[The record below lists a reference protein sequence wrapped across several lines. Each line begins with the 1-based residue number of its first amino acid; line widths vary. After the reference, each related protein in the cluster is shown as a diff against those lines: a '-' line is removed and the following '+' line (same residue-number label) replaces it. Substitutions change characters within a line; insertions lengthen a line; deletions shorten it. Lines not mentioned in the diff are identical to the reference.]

1 MPRAIEK
8 DDCFTCAANSRLCD
22 RQLHRCRTC
31 TDSSE
36 VCRYPVSLRW
46 RIEPSSRR
54 KRPILA
60 RSRPRRVQS
69 TSAKRSDTSEVPQ
82 TPISLSAINTPTET
96 YSSSF
101 DPIVPEEETDS
112 AVQDFPLWSALSE
125 ADEGQLM
132 AAGSSVNDV
141 SLNIANEISNPP
153 PAVLDVS
160 DCLIT
165 TTSTDA
171 SANSLGEK
179 SSGPSSLPAAATAA
193 ATHGWSPNAQ
203 FYQDANLTKPFEI
216 SSLLDLCTLL
226 FPTYCRYEVTVPYL
240 GLLTPTTGLRK
251 HTQIGSTKRHYIP
264 YT

>member
-69 TSAKRSDTSEVPQ
+69 TSVKRSDTSEIPQ

-101 DPIVPEEETDS
+101 DPIVPEEDTDS

-132 AAGSSVNDV
+132 AAGSSVNDA
-141 SLNIANEISNPP
+141 SLNIASETSDPLLPP
-153 PAVLDVS
+153 PTVLDVS

-165 TTSTDA
+165 TTTTTTTNA

-179 SSGPSSLPAAATAA
+179 SSGPSSLPAAAAA
-193 ATHGWSPNAQ
+193 ATATHGWSPNAQ

-216 SSLLDLCTLL
+216 SSLLDLCTLPIL
-226 FPTYCRYEVTVPYL
+226 HLLPPLSFFFPKRSCA
-240 GLLTPTTGLRK
+240 PTK
-251 HTQIGSTKRHYIP
+251 HIN
-264 YT
+264 

>member
-54 KRPILA
+54 KRPILG
-60 RSRPRRVQS
+60 SRPRRVQS
-69 TSAKRSDTSEVPQ
+69 SSVKRSDTSEVSQ

-101 DPIVPEEETDS
+101 DPIVPEEDTDS

-132 AAGSSVNDV
+132 AAGSLVNDA
-141 SLNIANEISNPP
+141 SLNIADETSIPP

-165 TTSTDA
+165 TTTTSTTDA
-171 SANSLGEK
+171 SADSLGEK
-179 SSGPSSLPAAATAA
+179 SSGPSSLPAAAATAA

-226 FPTYCRYEVTVPYL
+226 FPT
-240 GLLTPTTGLRK
+240 
-251 HTQIGSTKRHYIP
+251 
-264 YT
+264 

>member
-1 MPRAIEK
+1 MKKMPRAIEK

-69 TSAKRSDTSEVPQ
+69 TSVKRSDTSEVPQ
-82 TPISLSAINTPTET
+82 TPISLSAINTPTEI

-101 DPIVPEEETDS
+101 DPIVPEEDTDS

-141 SLNIANEISNPP
+141 SLNIANETSNPP
-153 PAVLDVS
+153 LPPPTVLDVS

-165 TTSTDA
+165 TITTSTTNA

-179 SSGPSSLPAAATAA
+179 SSGPCLLPVAAA

-226 FPTYCRYEVTVPYL
+226 SPLNPPLFLFLSVQDL
-240 GLLTPTTGLRK
+240 GR
-251 HTQIGSTKRHYIP
+251 QQTKQNI
-264 YT
+264 

>member
-69 TSAKRSDTSEVPQ
+69 TSVKRSDTSEVPQ
-82 TPISLSAINTPTET
+82 TPISLSAINTPTEI

-101 DPIVPEEETDS
+101 DPIVPEEDTDS

-132 AAGSSVNDV
+132 AAGSLVNDV
-141 SLNIANEISNPP
+141 SLNIANETSHPP
-153 PAVLDVS
+153 PATVLDVS

-165 TTSTDA
+165 TTSTVNA

-179 SSGPSSLPAAATAA
+179 SSGPSSLPAAAA

-226 FPTYCRYEVTVPYL
+226 SPTCFPPFPFSFQKRSRAPTNKTKHLNR
-240 GLLTPTTGLRK
+240 LTN
-251 HTQIGSTKRHYIP
+251 
-264 YT
+264 

>member
-69 TSAKRSDTSEVPQ
+69 TSVKRSDTSEIPQ
-82 TPISLSAINTPTET
+82 TPISLSAINNPTET

-101 DPIVPEEETDS
+101 DPIVPEEDTDS

-141 SLNIANEISNPP
+141 SLNIANETSHPPPP

-165 TTSTDA
+165 TTTTTTTVNA

-179 SSGPSSLPAAATAA
+179 SSGPSSLPAAAAAAA

-226 FPTYCRYEVTVPYL
+226 SPLPPPFFLSLSEKIS
-240 GLLTPTTGLRK
+240 GATTN
-251 HTQIGSTKRHYIP
+251 I
-264 YT
+264 

>member
-69 TSAKRSDTSEVPQ
+69 TSVKRSDTSEVPQ
-82 TPISLSAINTPTET
+82 TPISLSAINTPTEI

-125 ADEGQLM
+125 ADEGQLV
-132 AAGSSVNDV
+132 AAGSSINDV
-141 SLNIANEISNPP
+141 SLNIANETSHPP

-165 TTSTDA
+165 TTTTTNA
-171 SANSLGEK
+171 SADSLGEK
-179 SSGPSSLPAAATAA
+179 SSGPSSLPAAAAT

-226 FPTYCRYEVTVPYL
+226 SPLASPPFPFSFQKRSCA
-240 GLLTPTTGLRK
+240 PTNK
-251 HTQIGSTKRHYIP
+251 QNI
-264 YT
+264 

>member
-69 TSAKRSDTSEVPQ
+69 TSVKRSDTSEIPQ
-82 TPISLSAINTPTET
+82 TPISLSAINTPTEI

-101 DPIVPEEETDS
+101 DPIVPEEDTDS

-141 SLNIANEISNPP
+141 SLNIANETSHPPVPP
-153 PAVLDVS
+153 PTVLDVS

-165 TTSTDA
+165 TTTTTTDA

-179 SSGPSSLPAAATAA
+179 SSGPSSLPAAAAAA

-226 FPTYCRYEVTVPYL
+226 FPTYFPPFSFFLQKRSWA
-240 GLLTPTTGLRK
+240 PTK
-251 HTQIGSTKRHYIP
+251 HVN
-264 YT
+264 

>member
-69 TSAKRSDTSEVPQ
+69 TSVKRADTSEIPQ
-82 TPISLSAINTPTET
+82 TPIPLSAINTPTEI

-101 DPIVPEEETDS
+101 DPIVPEEDTDS

-132 AAGSSVNDV
+132 AAGSSINDV
-141 SLNIANEISNPP
+141 SLNIANEVSIPP
-153 PAVLDVS
+153 PTVLDVS

-165 TTSTDA
+165 TTTTTTNA

-179 SSGPSSLPAAATAA
+179 SSGPSSLPAAAAAAA

-226 FPTYCRYEVTVPYL
+226 PPPLNPPLFL
-240 GLLTPTTGLRK
+240 FLFRK
-251 HTQIGSTKRHYIP
+251 DLVRQQTNI
-264 YT
+264 

>member
-69 TSAKRSDTSEVPQ
+69 TSVKRSDTSEVPQ
-82 TPISLSAINTPTET
+82 TPISLSAINTPTEI

-101 DPIVPEEETDS
+101 DPIVPEEDTDS

-141 SLNIANEISNPP
+141 SLNIANETSDPPLPP

-165 TTSTDA
+165 TTTTTTTTDA

-179 SSGPSSLPAAATAA
+179 SSGPSSLPAAAAA
-193 ATHGWSPNAQ
+193 TATHGWSPNAQ

-226 FPTYCRYEVTVPYL
+226 SSTCFPPFPFSFQKRSCAPTNKTKHINR
-240 GLLTPTTGLRK
+240 LTN
-251 HTQIGSTKRHYIP
+251 
-264 YT
+264 

>member
-69 TSAKRSDTSEVPQ
+69 TSVKRSDTSEVSQ
-82 TPISLSAINTPTET
+82 TPTSLSAINTPTEI

-101 DPIVPEEETDS
+101 DPIVPEEDTDS

-125 ADEGQLM
+125 ADEGQLI
-132 AAGSSVNDV
+132 AAGSSVDDI
-141 SLNIANEISNPP
+141 SLNIANETSNPP
-153 PAVLDVS
+153 LPPSTVLDVS

-165 TTSTDA
+165 TTTTSTTDA

-179 SSGPSSLPAAATAA
+179 SSGPSSLPAAAAAA

-226 FPTYCRYEVTVPYL
+226 SP
-240 GLLTPTTGLRK
+240 LTPPLFLFPSEKILCANNK
-251 HTQIGSTKRHYIP
+251 HIN
-264 YT
+264 

>member
-69 TSAKRSDTSEVPQ
+69 TSAKRSDTSELPQ
-82 TPISLSAINTPTET
+82 TPISLSAINTPTEI

-101 DPIVPEEETDS
+101 DPIVPEEDTDS

-141 SLNIANEISNPP
+141 SLNIANETSNPP
-153 PAVLDVS
+153 PHPTVLDVS

-165 TTSTDA
+165 TTTTTTTATNA

-179 SSGPSSLPAAATAA
+179 SSGPSSLPAA

-226 FPTYCRYEVTVPYL
+226 FSTYSPPPLFLLLSRKDL
-240 GLLTPTTGLRK
+240 GCNNK
-251 HTQIGSTKRHYIP
+251 HIN
-264 YT
+264 

>member
-69 TSAKRSDTSEVPQ
+69 SSAKRSDTSELPQ
-82 TPISLSAINTPTET
+82 TPISLSAINTPTEI

-132 AAGSSVNDV
+132 AAGSLVNDV
-141 SLNIANEISNPP
+141 SLNIADGTSHPP

-165 TTSTDA
+165 TTTTTTTNA

-179 SSGPSSLPAAATAA
+179 SSGPSSLPAAAAA
-193 ATHGWSPNAQ
+193 TATHGWSPNAQ

-226 FPTYCRYEVTVPYL
+226 FSTYSPPYPFPFSFRTRSCAPTNKTKHLNR
-240 GLLTPTTGLRK
+240 LTN
-251 HTQIGSTKRHYIP
+251 
-264 YT
+264 

>member
-69 TSAKRSDTSEVPQ
+69 TSVKRSDTSEIPQ
-82 TPISLSAINTPTET
+82 TPISLSAINTATEI

-101 DPIVPEEETDS
+101 DPIVPEEDTDS

-132 AAGSSVNDV
+132 AAGSSVNDA
-141 SLNIANEISNPP
+141 SLNIANETSHPP
-153 PAVLDVS
+153 VPTVLDVS

-165 TTSTDA
+165 TTTTTNA

-179 SSGPSSLPAAATAA
+179 SSGPSSLPAAAAA

-226 FPTYCRYEVTVPYL
+226 FSTYSP
-240 GLLTPTTGLRK
+240 PFPFSF
-251 HTQIGSTKRHYIP
+251 QKRSWVQQQNI
-264 YT
+264 